1 MSVVYI
7 GVLDGLKANCD
18 NEKVRAFLN
27 PVTRK
32 QFDGLAY

>member
-7 GVLDGLKANCD
+7 GVLEGLKANCD
-18 NEKVRAFLN
+18 NEKVRAFLK

-32 QFDGLAY
+32 QFDELAY